1 MNNIEVFAI
10 EGIGE
15 VTAGTDLVSVIEQAY
30 INYQPQDG
38 DVLVVT
44 SKIVSKAEA
53 RTLPAGDRDEAI
65 TAESFGEVATNG
77 PTRIVRTRHGFVMAA
92 AGVDASN
99 TSARRWA
106 TRHPHR
112 LVRSWNGR
120 KALRG
125 VYGSRTRCFT
135 PACPMSLQSQSCRH
149 QRRCVR
155 GVPTWAHG
163 IRVGR

>member
-65 TAESFGEVATNG
+65 TA
-77 PTRIVRTRHGFVMAA
+77 
-92 AGVDASN
+92 
-99 TSARRWA
+99 
-106 TRHPHR
+106 
-112 LVRSWNGR
+112 
-120 KALRG
+120 
-125 VYGSRTRCFT
+125 
-135 PACPMSLQSQSCRH
+135 
-149 QRRCVR
+149 
-155 GVPTWAHG
+155 
-163 IRVGR
+163 